1 MGASNAGTS
10 NDSGGKDTKTP
21 FGTASSTKTKDKFGY
36 DKPKNTFSKIASDGG
51 FLLSAIKNNPFS
63 KMSEKK
69 NRDFY
74 DTRVKPYKGNT
85 KSTYEDYIRSRGKG
99 EVDAMGR
106 TISKNNGS
114 DNNNTI
120 KEVTKTAPTVAEV
133 DQATTNTDATETAET
148 TEANKKLKIK
158 KKGRYQSIMTSAK
171 GVTKASSDYSLGKT
185 SILGM
190 V

>member
-85 KSTYEDYIRSRGKG
+85 KSTYEDYIISRGKG

-133 DQATTNTDATETAET
+133 SQVTT
-148 TEANKKLKIK
+148 TEADADTEANRLLKIK
-158 KKGRYQSIMTSAK
+158 KRGRKMTMMSGAK
-171 GVTKASSDYSLGKT
+171 GVTRTSPDYSLGKK
-185 SILGM
+185 SLLGI